1 MGVTVNFL
9 NNNKL
14 SNIMKTYSV
23 YEKPLV
29 GNHGGRHCKNFLKK
43 EFWHVKLFLVKH
55 NSIFGVGY

>member
-1 MGVTVNFL
+1 
-9 NNNKL
+9 
-14 SNIMKTYSV
+14 MKTYSV

-55 NSIFGVGY
+55 NSIFGVGYQNREDDIFAFTEV

>member
-1 MGVTVNFL
+1 
-9 NNNKL
+9 
-14 SNIMKTYSV
+14 MKTYSV

-43 EFWHVKLFLVKH
+43 EFWRVKLFLVKH